1 MNRSLLVTSATA
13 LTALSML
20 AAGACTHPSQTPRNN
35 SSSRDAS
42 LVVENTLTEPFRMY
56 VSDGAQRLPVGSISP
71 LSTTRLRIPP
81 SVVFPATS
89 LVFIAVPVS
98 GNGSSISE
106 RLVVNPGDEI
116 HLRLAR

>member
-1 MNRSLLVTSATA
+1 MMRTLRPAAARLLVSCT
-13 LTALSML
+13 LL
-20 AAGACTHPSQTPRNN
+20 AGMACTHPSQTRQTNP
-35 SSSRDAS
+35 DQPAY

-56 VSDGAQRLPVGSISP
+56 VSDGAQRLPVGTVNP

-81 SVVFPATS
+81 SMVFPAIS
-89 LVFIAVPVS
+89 LEFLAVPV
-98 GNGSSISE
+98 GGSNPAISE